1 VPVSRMLASVA
12 GVHGRLWRV
21 GVPVLWGALAI
32 VAGGCAQ
39 EAGVLAPAQASG
51 CKLQIRPAVR
61 IEVPASRWPN
71 VADHIAD
78 VDQRYPRIL
87 HVDRGGADANRAEA
101 LRGYPT
107 DPDRDRD
114 EYPPAVSREGGEGAH
129 VRYVDDSENQSQGAS
144 MGYSLRPYCDG
155 SHFRLV
161 PVP

>member
-1 VPVSRMLASVA
+1 VLVSRMLAPMA
-12 GVHGRLWRV
+12 GVHRRLRTVRV
-21 GVPVLWGALAI
+21 SVLWCAVAV

-39 EAGVLAPAQASG
+39 EAEVVRPAQASG

-61 IEVPASRWPN
+61 IEVPASRWPA

-78 VDQRYPRIL
+78 VDQRYPRVL
-87 HVDRGGADANRAEA
+87 HLARAGADANRSEA
-101 LRGYPT
+101 LKGYPT
-107 DPDRDRD
+107 DADKDRD

-144 MGYSLRPYCDG
+144 MGASLRPYCDG

-161 PVP
+161 PVL

>member
-1 VPVSRMLASVA
+1 VPVSRMLASVG
-12 GVHGRLWRV
+12 GVHRGIRHL
-21 GVPVLWGALAI
+21 GVPVLWGALAV
-32 VAGGCAQ
+32 VAGGCTQ
-39 EAGVLAPAQASG
+39 EPEVLAPAQASG

-78 VDQRYPRIL
+78 VDERYPRVL
-87 HVDRGGADANRAEA
+87 HVDRGGADANRVEA
-101 LRGYPT
+101 LKGYPT

-129 VRYVDDSENQSQGAS
+129 VRYVDDSENQAQGAS